1 MRAIWKG
8 SISFGLV
15 NIPVALLSATRSEEL
30 KFRLLRRTDL
40 SPVNYK
46 RVAALDGKE
55 VPWDD
60 IVKGYEYEKDRF
72 VVLKDEDFK
81 RVDLE
86 ATDTI
91 EIVDFVDLAE
101 INPVFFDKPYYLEPQ
116 KGGAGAYVLLR
127 QVLADTHKAGIAKVV
142 IRTRQHL
149 AAVKSNGGLL
159 VLEIMRFADE
169 LVDPSGI
176 KLPDAKA
183 PGKRELAMA
192 RALVEQL
199 TETWDAKRYTDDYR
213 SALMKLIDAKVKA
226 GGKELPTAK
235 RPAKRATREV
245 DLAEVLRRSLRDAG
259 SDASD
264 EAADGVSAD
273 GDAPPRKAS
282 RAAKTPRAH
291 LGKPGRGRSRSA
303 TASRPRARARAS

>member
-15 NIPVALLSATRSEEL
+15 NIPVSLIAATRSEEL
-30 KFRLLRRTDL
+30 KFRLLRRADM

-46 RVAALDGKE
+46 RVAAVDGKE
-55 VPWDD
+55 VPWDE

-72 VVLKDEDFK
+72 VVLKDDDFK

-101 INPVFFDKPYYLEPQ
+101 INPIFFDKPYYLEPQ
-116 KGGAGAYVLLR
+116 KGGAGAYLLLR
-127 QVLADTHKAGIAKVV
+127 HVLADTNKAGIAKVV

-149 AAVKSNGGLL
+149 AAVKSNGRLL
-159 VLEIMRFADE
+159 VLEIMRFANE
-169 LVDPSGI
+169 LVDPAGI
-176 KLPDAKA
+176 KLPDAKE

-192 RALVEQL
+192 RALVDQL
-199 TETWDAKRYTDDYR
+199 SEKWAPERYTDDYR

-226 GGKELPTAK
+226 GGKELPTAT

-245 DLAEVLRRSLRDAG
+245 DLAEVLRRSLREAG
-259 SDASD
+259 GGGSGNGGPS
-264 EAADGVSAD
+264 E
-273 GDAPPRKAS
+273 GDVTPRKAP
-282 RAAKTPRAH
+282 RAAKPSRTAKAPRAAPRKT
-291 LGKPGRGRSRSA
+291 GASRAA
-303 TASRPRARARAS
+303 TASRPRAKARV